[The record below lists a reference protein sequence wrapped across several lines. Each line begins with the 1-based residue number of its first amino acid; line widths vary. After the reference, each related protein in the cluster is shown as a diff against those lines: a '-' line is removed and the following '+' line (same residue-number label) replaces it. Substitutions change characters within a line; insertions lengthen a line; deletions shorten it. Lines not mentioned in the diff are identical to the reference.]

1 MSIKSEPTPVATA
14 TRLTLL
20 RHAEVDARYHGI
32 FGGQID
38 MDLSPRGHDQAAAL
52 AKYLQPRKFD
62 AIYASPMKRAQQT
75 LQPLAASRKYPPV
88 TLPGLREVHFGD
100 WTGLSFAE
108 IKARFNLSAW
118 QWLDQLE
125 QTAIPNAETVPE
137 FRGRVEPHLRQILRN
152 HPGQKVA
159 VVCHGG
165 TIRMLLSILLGLP
178 LSRMAMF
185 EIEYA
190 SVTEVVM
197 HPHKTEVQ
205 LLNFTPWRDLA

>member
-1 MSIKSEPTPVATA
+1 MSLKSQPTAVTVPTK
-14 TRLTLL
+14 LTLL
-20 RHAEVDARYHGI
+20 RHAEVDTRYHGI

-52 AKYLQPRKFD
+52 AKYLQSREFD

-75 LQPLAASRKYPPV
+75 LQPLAAARKSPPV
-88 TLPGLREVHFGD
+88 TMPGLREVHFGD
-100 WTGLSFAE
+100 WTGLSFAD
-108 IKARFNLSAW
+108 IKAKFNLSAW
-118 QWLDQLE
+118 QWLDLLE
-125 QTAIPNAETVPE
+125 QTAIPNAESVPE
-137 FRGRVEPHLRQILRN
+137 FRGRVEPHLRQILQD
-152 HPGQKVA
+152 HPGGKIA
-159 VVCHGG
+159 IVCHGG

-190 SVTEVVM
+190 SVTEILL
-197 HPHKTEVQ
+197 HPHKAEVQ